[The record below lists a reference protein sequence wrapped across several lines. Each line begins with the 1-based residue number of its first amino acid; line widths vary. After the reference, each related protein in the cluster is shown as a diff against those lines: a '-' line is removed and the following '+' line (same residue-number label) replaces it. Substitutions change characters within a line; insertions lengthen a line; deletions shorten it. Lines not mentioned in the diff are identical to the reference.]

1 MAQVTG
7 SGISV
12 CQPGSVRA
20 NPGIFT
26 SATRQDVLS
35 LAGLSSEMKSQH
47 KQKPSQKM
55 GGGEGECHTERETDR
70 GKHLALMPLYEHLG
84 QAKPEANSVP
94 YLGLF
99 SYKIQ

>member
-12 CQPGSVRA
+12 CQPGSIRA

-35 LAGLSSEMKSQH
+35 LTGLSSEMKSQH
-47 KQKPSQKM
+47 KQKPSQKTG
-55 GGGEGECHTERETDR
+55 GGGESVIQKEKLRQR
-70 GKHLALMPLYEHLG
+70 
-84 QAKPEANSVP
+84 QASGSDAFV
-94 YLGLF
+94 
-99 SYKIQ
+99 

>member
-12 CQPGSVRA
+12 CQPGSIRA

-55 GGGEGECHTERETDR
+55 RGGGESVIQKEKLRQR
-70 GKHLALMPLYEHLG
+70 
-84 QAKPEANSVP
+84 QASGSDAFV
-94 YLGLF
+94 
-99 SYKIQ
+99 

>member
-12 CQPGSVRA
+12 CQPGSIRA

-55 GGGEGECHTERETDR
+55 GGRGESVIQKEKLRQR
-70 GKHLALMPLYEHLG
+70 
-84 QAKPEANSVP
+84 QASGSDAFV
-94 YLGLF
+94 
-99 SYKIQ
+99 